1 MQLKSSSPD
10 HNRCERPLLFGERHG
25 AQSQD
30 GDSAGRG
37 ERDVE
42 KDDESGLGGLEREI
56 EQTEDQERAL
66 AETLGH

>member
-1 MQLKSSSPD
+1 M
-10 HNRCERPLLFGERHG
+10 LFGERHG

-30 GDSAGRG
+30 EDSAGRG